1 VGVVGGIVRVRCRC
15 GVRRFRAWCAAVSPG
30 NFFLWHCG
38 GGRRARGAPHTTNK
52 EVARERASTSRPP
65 ERPRELCNLHGPP
78 FAQWLLAATM
88 SAHAPLTLYHVN
100 PKHEGPMPIDMDTAD
115 VYGDMFFDLRS
126 KVLPIECTNSS
137 SSGHGSRGD
146 CSNGE

>member
-1 VGVVGGIVRVRCRC
+1 MGVVGGIVRVRCRC

-52 EVARERASTSRPP
+52 ESHANAQAQAGRRSARESCAT
-65 ERPRELCNLHGPP
+65 CTVHHLHM
-78 FAQWLLAATM
+78 WLLAATM